1 MTSRPSSSDNLEWL
15 RSRWQQEHPHAGSGV
30 NDQDEFN
37 QDLSAYPER
46 GEHGSHSSQAISD
59 QTSLSRTQTH
69 ARSHNKP
76 TIYERKDSLEV
87 EQHGQEERQRR
98 NSEGIE
104 GDLTELAEPNPVDR
118 HHRRGSSYEKEQRK
132 GRRKSQRGESEDDTY
147 LTELAAPP
155 PLEEEDEDRS
165 PLQDEEKDAGSESP
179 SFHSRETKAEP
190 DEDTHSSMATHL
202 YTISYLI
209 FFSILGTLARLG
221 VEAINRYPQAPFPSV
236 VLWANVGGSL
246 FMGFLAEDRRLFRQE
261 WGTSSKKWSFHD
273 LSKSESEDAEKLQ
286 KANSAHGKV
295 KKTIPLFIGLSVGFC
310 GSFTSFSSFI
320 RDAFLALTNDLS
332 SPSTTSPF
340 NSTAHS
346 ASRNGGYS
354 FEATLAILII
364 EVACSL
370 CALNLGAHIALLTDP
385 LTPTLPFKLIRRLL
399 DPLIVFLSFGCWLGA
414 IFLTIFP
421 PSNFWRG
428 RAAFSLV
435 FAPPGCLLRFYASK
449 NLNARIPSFPLGTFF
464 VNVFGTAVLGMSY
477 DLQHTRS
484 IAAMPNG
491 SVVACQVLEGI
502 MEGFC
507 GCATTVSTWVAE
519 LTTLRRRHAYI
530 YGMSSMAIALGFLVV
545 IMGSVGWTSGFGSP
559 ICSV

>member
-1 MTSRPSSSDNLEWL
+1 MSAGGDNLESL
-15 RSRWQQEHPHAGSGV
+15 RSRWQQKHPHAGAGANFSNEVSHDPSAHPEGR
-30 NDQDEFN
+30 QDE
-37 QDLSAYPER
+37 A
-46 GEHGSHSSQAISD
+46 
-59 QTSLSRTQTH
+59 QTSH
-69 ARSHNKP
+69 AAGDGTSSPESHIHPPQNRP
-76 TIYERKDSLEV
+76 VAHERRDSLEA
-87 EQHGQEERQRR
+87 EQYGQEENGRR

-104 GDLTELAEPNPVDR
+104 GDLTELAEPAPVDR
-118 HHRRGSSYEKEQRK
+118 QHRRGSSYEGEERKERGK
-132 GRRKSQRGESEDDTY
+132 AQRGQSEHDDAF

-155 PLEEEDEDRS
+155 PVEEEDEDRS
-165 PLQDEEKDAGSESP
+165 PSQDEQKDAGSESP
-179 SFHSRETKAEP
+179 SFHSRDKKDEA
-190 DEDTHSSMATHL
+190 DEDTHSPTATHL
-202 YTISYLI
+202 YAISYLI

-221 VEAINRYPQAPFPSV
+221 IEAVNRYPQAPFSSV

-261 WGTSSKKWSFHD
+261 WGRSSKKWSFH
-273 LSKSESEDAEKLQ
+273 LSKADSEDAEKLQ
-286 KANSAHGKV
+286 KATAAHGKV

-332 SPSTTSPF
+332 SPSTISPF
-340 NSTAHS
+340 NTTAHS
-346 ASRNGGYS
+346 APRNGGYS

-370 CALNLGAHIALLTDP
+370 CALHLGAHLALLTDP
-385 LTPTLPFKLIRRLL
+385 VTPTLPFKPIRLII
-399 DPLIVFLSFGCWLGA
+399 DPLIVFLGFGCWLGA

-421 PSNFWRG
+421 PTNFWRG
-428 RAAFSLV
+428 RASFSLV

-449 NLNARIPSFPLGTFF
+449 YLNARIPSFPLGTFF
-464 VNVFGTAVLGMSY
+464 VNVFGTAILGMSY

-491 SVVACQVLEGI
+491 STLACQVLEGI

-530 YGMSSMAIALGFLVV
+530 YGLTSMAVALGLLVAV
-545 IMGSVGWTSGFGSP
+545 MGSVGWTSGFGTP